1 MLVDIDRLARKI
13 FRGTGLARKPARN
26 IYDVCHRDKVVV
38 YLVNGKI
45 YSSKIWEC

>member
-1 MLVDIDRLARKI
+1 MLVDIDRLSRI
-13 FRGTGLARKPARN
+13 FFRDTGLAGKPARN

-45 YSSKIWEC
+45 HSSKIWEC